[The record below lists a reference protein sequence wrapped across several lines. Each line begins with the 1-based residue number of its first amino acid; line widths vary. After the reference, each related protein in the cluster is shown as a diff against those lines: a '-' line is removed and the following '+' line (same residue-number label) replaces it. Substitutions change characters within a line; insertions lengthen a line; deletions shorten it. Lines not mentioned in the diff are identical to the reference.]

1 MKPYSFHTDDELIAA
16 YLKGDNLSF
25 DALLERYKQKLFS
38 YILSTVHREEL
49 ADDIFQDTFV
59 KAIVCMRKGRYK
71 MNGKF
76 YSWLLCIAHNVIIDN
91 FRYEQSVEGLN
102 RSEINEHL
110 YTDNGLEGSPRE
122 IEMERENSLSQLN
135 ELIDQLPE
143 NQQEVLRMRVY
154 ENMSFKDIAE
164 HTGTSVNTALG
175 RMHYAVNN
183 MKRMANDRRIIP
195 YTL

>member
-38 YILSTVHREEL
+38 YILSTVHREDL
-49 ADDIFQDTFV
+49 ADDIFQDTFI

-110 YTDNGLEGSPRE
+110 YADNGLEGSPRE

>member
-38 YILSTVHREEL
+38 YILSTVHREDL
-49 ADDIFQDTFV
+49 ADDIFHYTFV
-59 KAIVCMRKGRYK
+59 KSIVCMRKGRYK

-110 YTDNGLEGSPRE
+110 YADNGLEGSPRE

-135 ELIDQLPE
+135 ELIAQLPE

>member
-38 YILSTVHREEL
+38 YILSTVHREDL

-110 YTDNGLEGSPRE
+110 YADNGLEGSPRE

-143 NQQEVLRMRVY
+143 NQQEVLRMRIY

>member
-1 MKPYSFHTDDELIAA
+1 MKPYSFHTDDELIAS

-38 YILSTVHREEL
+38 YILSTVHREDL

-110 YTDNGLEGSPRE
+110 YADNGLEGSPRE

>member
-38 YILSTVHREEL
+38 YILSTVHREDL

-110 YTDNGLEGSPRE
+110 YADNGLEGSPRE

-135 ELIDQLPE
+135 ELIAQLPE

-154 ENMSFKDIAE
+154 EDMSFKDIAE

>member
-38 YILSTVHREEL
+38 YILSTVHREDL

-59 KAIVCMRKGRYK
+59 KAIVCIRKGRYK

-110 YTDNGLEGSPRE
+110 YADNGLEGSPRE

>member
-38 YILSTVHREEL
+38 YILSTVHREDL

>member
-25 DALLERYKQKLFS
+25 DVLLERYKQKLFS
-38 YILSTVHREEL
+38 YILSTVHREDL

-110 YTDNGLEGSPRE
+110 YADNGLEGSPKE

>member
-25 DALLERYKQKLFS
+25 DVLLERYKQKLFS
-38 YILSTVHREEL
+38 YILSTVHREDL

-110 YTDNGLEGSPRE
+110 YADNGLEGSPRE

>member
-1 MKPYSFHTDDELIAA
+1 MKPYSFHTDDELIAS

-38 YILSTVHREEL
+38 YILSTVHREDL

-110 YTDNGLEGSPRE
+110 YADNGIEGSPRE

>member
-25 DALLERYKQKLFS
+25 DVLLERYKQKLFS
-38 YILSTVHREEL
+38 YILSTVHREDL
-49 ADDIFQDTFV
+49 ADDIFQDTFI

-110 YTDNGLEGSPRE
+110 YADNGLEGSPRE

-135 ELIDQLPE
+135 ELIAQLPE
-143 NQQEVLRMRVY
+143 DQQEVLRMRVY
-154 ENMSFKDIAE
+154 EDMSFKDIAE

>member
-38 YILSTVHREEL
+38 YILSTVHREDL

-135 ELIDQLPE
+135 ELIAQLPE

>member
-38 YILSTVHREEL
+38 YILSTVHREDL

-110 YTDNGLEGSPRE
+110 YADNGLEGSPRE
-122 IEMERENSLSQLN
+122 IEIERENSLSQLN

>member
-1 MKPYSFHTDDELIAA
+1 MKPYSFHTDDELIAS

-25 DALLERYKQKLFS
+25 DVLLERYKQKLFS
-38 YILSTVHREEL
+38 YILSTVHREDL

-110 YTDNGLEGSPRE
+110 YADNGLEGSPRE

-143 NQQEVLRMRVY
+143 NQQEVLRMRIY
-154 ENMSFKDIAE
+154 ENMSFKDMAE

-183 MKRMANDRRIIP
+183 MKRMADDRRIIP

>member
-1 MKPYSFHTDDELIAA
+1 MKPYSFRTDDELIAT
-16 YLKGDNLSF
+16 YLKGDDLSF
-25 DALLERYKQKLFS
+25 DALLERYKQKLFA
-38 YILSTVHREEL
+38 YILSTVHREDL

-76 YSWLLCIAHNVIIDN
+76 YSWLLCIAHNVIIDH

-102 RSEINEHL
+102 RSEINDHL
-110 YTDNGLEGSPRE
+110 YADNGLEGCPRE
-122 IEMERENSLSQLN
+122 IELERENSLNQLN
-135 ELIDQLPE
+135 DLIGQLPE
-143 NQQEVLRMRVY
+143 NQQEVLRMRIY

-183 MKRMANDRRIIP
+183 MKRMANERRIIP

>member
-38 YILSTVHREEL
+38 YILSTVHREDL

-110 YTDNGLEGSPRE
+110 YAGNGLEGSPRE

>member
-25 DALLERYKQKLFS
+25 DVLLERYKQKLFS
-38 YILSTVHREEL
+38 YILSTVHREDL

-110 YTDNGLEGSPRE
+110 YADNGLEGSPRE
-122 IEMERENSLSQLN
+122 IEIERENSLSQLN

>member
-38 YILSTVHREEL
+38 YILSTVHREDL
-49 ADDIFQDTFV
+49 ADDIFQDTFI

-110 YTDNGLEGSPRE
+110 YADNGLEGSPRE

-135 ELIDQLPE
+135 ELIAQLPE

-154 ENMSFKDIAE
+154 EDMSFKDIAE

>member
-1 MKPYSFHTDDELIAA
+1 MIAA

-38 YILSTVHREEL
+38 YILSTVHREDL

-59 KAIVCMRKGRYK
+59 KAIVCMRTGRYK

-110 YTDNGLEGSPRE
+110 YADNGLEGSPKE

>member
-1 MKPYSFHTDDELIAA
+1 MKPYSVHTDDELIAS

-38 YILSTVHREEL
+38 YILSTVHREDL

-110 YTDNGLEGSPRE
+110 YADNGLEGSPRE

>member
-1 MKPYSFHTDDELIAA
+1 MNPYSFRSDDELIAA

-25 DALLERYKQKLFS
+25 DALLERYKQKLFA
-38 YILSTVHREEL
+38 YILSTVHREDL

-102 RSEINEHL
+102 RSEINDHL
-110 YTDNGLEGSPRE
+110 YADNGLDGTPNE
-122 IEMERENSLSQLN
+122 IELERENSLNQLN
-135 ELIDQLPE
+135 ELIGQLPE

-154 ENMSFKDIAE
+154 ENKSFKDIAE
-164 HTGTSVNTALG
+164 QTGTSVNTALG

-183 MKRMANDRRIIP
+183 MKRMANDRRIVP

>member
-38 YILSTVHREEL
+38 YILSTVHREDL

-110 YTDNGLEGSPRE
+110 YADNGLEGSPRE

-135 ELIDQLPE
+135 ELIAQLPE

>member
-1 MKPYSFHTDDELIAA
+1 MNPYSFRSDDELIAA

-25 DALLERYKQKLFS
+25 DALLERYKQKLFA
-38 YILSTVHREEL
+38 YILSTVHREDL

-102 RSEINEHL
+102 RSEINDHL
-110 YTDNGLEGSPRE
+110 YADNGLDGTPSE
-122 IEMERENSLSQLN
+122 IELERENSLNQLN

-154 ENMSFKDIAE
+154 ENKSFKDIAE
-164 HTGTSVNTALG
+164 QTGTSVNTALG

-183 MKRMANDRRIIP
+183 MKRMANDRRIVP

>member
-1 MKPYSFHTDDELIAA
+1 MNPYSFRSDDELIAA

-25 DALLERYKQKLFS
+25 DTLLERYKQKLFA
-38 YILSTVHREEL
+38 YILSTVHREDL

-102 RSEINEHL
+102 RSEINDHL
-110 YTDNGLEGSPRE
+110 YADNSLDGTPSE
-122 IEMERENSLSQLN
+122 IELERENSLNQLN
-135 ELIDQLPE
+135 ELIGQLPE

-154 ENMSFKDIAE
+154 ENKSFKDIAE
-164 HTGTSVNTALG
+164 QTGTSVNTALG

-183 MKRMANDRRIIP
+183 MKRMANDRRIVP

>member
-1 MKPYSFHTDDELIAA
+1 MNPYSFRSDDELIAA

-25 DALLERYKQKLFS
+25 DALLERYKQKLFA
-38 YILSTVHREEL
+38 YILSTVHREDL

-102 RSEINEHL
+102 SSEIKDHL
-110 YTDNGLEGSPRE
+110 YADNGLDGTPNE
-122 IEMERENSLSQLN
+122 IELERENSLNQLN
-135 ELIDQLPE
+135 ELIGQLPE

-154 ENMSFKDIAE
+154 ENKSFKDIAE
-164 HTGTSVNTALG
+164 QTGTSVNTALG

-183 MKRMANDRRIIP
+183 MKRMANDRRIVP

>member
-1 MKPYSFHTDDELIAA
+1 MNPYSFRSDDELIAA

-25 DALLERYKQKLFS
+25 DALLERYKQKLFA
-38 YILSTVHREEL
+38 YILSTVHREDL

-102 RSEINEHL
+102 RSEINDHL
-110 YTDNGLEGSPRE
+110 YADNGLDGTPSE
-122 IEMERENSLSQLN
+122 IELERENSLTQLN
-135 ELIDQLPE
+135 ELIGQLPE

-154 ENMSFKDIAE
+154 ENKSFKDIAE
-164 HTGTSVNTALG
+164 QTGTSVNTALG

-183 MKRMANDRRIIP
+183 MKRMANDRRIMP

>member
-38 YILSTVHREEL
+38 YILSTVHREDL

-91 FRYEQSVEGLN
+91 LRYEQSVEGLN

-110 YTDNGLEGSPRE
+110 YADNGLEGSPRE

>member
-1 MKPYSFHTDDELIAA
+1 MNPYSFRSDDELIAA

-25 DALLERYKQKLFS
+25 DTLLERYKQKLFA
-38 YILSTVHREEL
+38 YILSTVHREDL

-102 RSEINEHL
+102 RSEINDHL
-110 YTDNGLEGSPRE
+110 YADNGLDGTPSE
-122 IEMERENSLSQLN
+122 IELERENSLNQLN
-135 ELIDQLPE
+135 ELIGQLPE

-154 ENMSFKDIAE
+154 ENKSFKDIAE
-164 HTGTSVNTALG
+164 QTGTSVNTALE

-183 MKRMANDRRIIP
+183 MKRMANDRRIVP

>member
-110 YTDNGLEGSPRE
+110 YADNGLEGSPRE

>member
-38 YILSTVHREEL
+38 YILSTVHREDL

-110 YTDNGLEGSPRE
+110 YAGNGLEGSPRE
-122 IEMERENSLSQLN
+122 IEIERENCLSQLN

>member
-1 MKPYSFHTDDELIAA
+1 MNPYSFRSDDELIAA

-25 DALLERYKQKLFS
+25 DALLERYKQKLFA
-38 YILSTVHREEL
+38 YILSTVHREDL

-102 RSEINEHL
+102 RSEINDHL
-110 YTDNGLEGSPRE
+110 YADNGLDGTPSE
-122 IEMERENSLSQLN
+122 IELERENSLNQLN
-135 ELIDQLPE
+135 ELIGQLPE

-154 ENMSFKDIAE
+154 ENKSFKDIAE
-164 HTGTSVNTALG
+164 QTGTSVNTALG

-183 MKRMANDRRIIP
+183 RKRMANDRRIVP

>member
-38 YILSTVHREEL
+38 YILSTVHREDL
-49 ADDIFQDTFV
+49 ADDIFQDTFI

-102 RSEINEHL
+102 RPEINEHL
-110 YTDNGLEGSPRE
+110 YADNGLEGSPRE

>member
-38 YILSTVHREEL
+38 YILSTVHREDL

-110 YTDNGLEGSPRE
+110 YADNGLEGSPKE

>member
-25 DALLERYKQKLFS
+25 DVLLERYKQKMFS
-38 YILSTVHREEL
+38 YILSTVHREDL

-110 YTDNGLEGSPRE
+110 YADNGLEGSPKE

>member
-38 YILSTVHREEL
+38 YILSTVHREDL

-110 YTDNGLEGSPRE
+110 YADNGLEGSPRE

-154 ENMSFKDIAE
+154 EDMSFKDIAE

>member
-1 MKPYSFHTDDELIAA
+1 MKPYSFNTDDELIAA

-38 YILSTVHREEL
+38 YILSTVHREDL

-110 YTDNGLEGSPRE
+110 YADNGLEGSPKE

>member
-1 MKPYSFHTDDELIAA
+1 MNPYSFRSDDELIAA

-25 DALLERYKQKLFS
+25 DALLERYKQKLFA
-38 YILSTVHREEL
+38 YILNTVHREDL

-102 RSEINEHL
+102 RSEINDHL
-110 YTDNGLEGSPRE
+110 YADNGLDGTPSE
-122 IEMERENSLSQLN
+122 IEQERENSLNQLN
-135 ELIDQLPE
+135 ELIGQLPE

-154 ENMSFKDIAE
+154 ENKSFKDIAE
-164 HTGTSVNTALG
+164 QTGTSVNTALG

-183 MKRMANDRRIIP
+183 MKRMANDRRIMP

>member
-38 YILSTVHREEL
+38 YILSTVHREDL

-110 YTDNGLEGSPRE
+110 YADNGLEGSPRE

-135 ELIDQLPE
+135 ELIAQLPE

-175 RMHYAVNN
+175 RMHYVVNN

>member
-38 YILSTVHREEL
+38 YILSTVHREDL

-110 YTDNGLEGSPRE
+110 YADNGLEGSPRE

>member
-1 MKPYSFHTDDELIAA
+1 MNPYSFRSDDELIAA

-25 DALLERYKQKLFS
+25 DALLERYKQKLFA
-38 YILSTVHREEL
+38 YILSTVHREDL

-102 RSEINEHL
+102 RSEINDHL
-110 YTDNGLEGSPRE
+110 YTDNGLDGTPSE
-122 IEMERENSLSQLN
+122 IELERENSLNQLN
-135 ELIDQLPE
+135 ELIGQLPE

-154 ENMSFKDIAE
+154 ENKSFKDIAE
-164 HTGTSVNTALG
+164 QTGTSVNTALG

-183 MKRMANDRRIIP
+183 MKRMANDRRIVP